1 MSYSTALSKLLRP
14 RTLDFTFVTALLLVT
29 SNAFA
34 SFQLIPDSA
43 PGPSGTSPAARL
55 LVGHWSGVTV
65 HAEFRT
71 ELHLQLASDTTYVV
85 QFRTVNSD
93 GHVVD
98 QGVVEGAWQV
108 VARSLEL
115 LNDSNR
121 RDSLP
126 FFLDGDALTL
136 RFADD
141 EAPVEL
147 RRHEGTVV
155 EFTFDPTTLITPMP
169 YLR

>member
-1 MSYSTALSKLLRP
+1 MSNSPAISNSLRP
-14 RTLDFTFVTALLLVT
+14 RTLYFTIVAALLLAA

-34 SFQLIPDSA
+34 SFELIPNSS

-65 HAEFRT
+65 QADFRT
-71 ELHLQLASDTTYVV
+71 ELHLQLASNTTYVV

-98 QGVVEGAWQV
+98 QGIVEGEWQV

-115 LNDSNR
+115 FNDSNTTE
-121 RDSLP
+121 SLP

-136 RFADD
+136 RFAAD
-141 EAPVEL
+141 EAPIKL

-155 EFTFDPTTLITPMP
+155 EFTVDPTTVITPMP